1 MACDPQHEEVLGE
14 RMSRCG
20 QSGYAQLA
28 NEGLLKEEGGVMG
41 DREKSEEEDVVDGGD
56 IGDLNGMLMAS
67 ANASEGNRLREL
79 GEGEAESE
87 RSLLLSSEPISS
99 S

>member
-1 MACDPQHEEVLGE
+1 MACDPQQEEVFEE

-28 NEGLLKEEGGVMG
+28 NEGPLKEEGGVMG
-41 DREKSEEEDVVDGGD
+41 DKEKSEEDDVVDGCD

-67 ANASEGNRLREL
+67 ANASEGNRLREW

-87 RSLLLSSEPISS
+87 RPLLLSSEPISS
-99 S
+99 R

>member
-1 MACDPQHEEVLGE
+1 MAGNPQYEEVFKE

-28 NEGLLKEEGGVMG
+28 NEGLLKEEGGVKG
-41 DREKSEEEDVVDGGD
+41 DREKSEEDDVVDGCD
-56 IGDLNGMLMAS
+56 IGDLKGILMAS
-67 ANASEGNRLREL
+67 AKASEGNRLREL
-79 GEGEAESE
+79 GEGEAERE
-87 RSLLLSSEPISS
+87 RSLLLSSELISS